1 LLQLRNG
8 FVLKLQRTSNS
19 SGFPGGTPGERGVA
33 MPYPAANIILKLI
46 FDLIELSVQLYTGAE
61 GAVGAV

>member
-1 LLQLRNG
+1 
-8 FVLKLQRTSNS
+8 
-19 SGFPGGTPGERGVA
+19 